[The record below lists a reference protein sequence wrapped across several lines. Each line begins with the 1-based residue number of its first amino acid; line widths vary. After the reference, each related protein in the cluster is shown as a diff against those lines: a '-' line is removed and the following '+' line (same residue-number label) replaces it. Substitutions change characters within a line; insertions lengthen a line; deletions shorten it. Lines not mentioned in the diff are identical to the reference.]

1 MPPLARMADA
11 MASVNRKW
19 RIPRVWARAREH
31 LPTAL
36 LILALAALFA
46 FAGDRGW
53 FYRSPVHAENSAKNL
68 AIAENLSLAENFRL
82 FRAKRLD
89 WSGALYYDMYGRFPI
104 GGIALIKLATAP
116 FDALSAKLT
125 AARTLAAL
133 MLCGAALCA
142 YLAVSR
148 LASSRWIGLSAALI
162 AFSSYYA
169 LYYADEVSNESAMD
183 IFGVMLAF
191 HGMVAFVQDGRFRQ
205 LILKACAALL
215 VGWHV
220 YALLLAFIVFGL
232 AGAIAARLRGRS
244 DSDNRAIRGDGGD
257 SRASPFAALI
267 RNRYIALGAAAL
279 VFGIIVLGANLA
291 NEYAAYRE
299 GASRTPSPSI
309 SSALY
314 RAGVRERAGAR
325 WEEWDWALF
334 ASRQLY
340 RAGGAS
346 LPYALPW
353 KLGDPEPY
361 SPPPLGVAAGVLAV
375 GGAALGAAFARR
387 HRALWAT
394 LALFGFFWALPMRA
408 YAYSQWRDF
417 EAMIYVGV
425 PLALVALA
433 LMRARNLWGGRAL
446 VAAAVAAVA
455 VFAASAYQMGNLAE
469 YPDTAESQKAEMAD
483 YDAIRE
489 KTRGKVVA
497 VSPEVIGRQ
506 DYERDH
512 LEFYLA
518 GSVLAKDDP
527 PTFPQI
533 GRADF
538 VISRQRDYLGFA
550 PLTPENG
557 AIFLH
562 AAPRDPADWR
572 RAERR
577 RAESGEPAA
586 RSAFDLYLHAD
597 DATGYTMLYYIK
609 DPCAEGDRGGR
620 FFLSVHPVD
629 VADLPAERRALGHD
643 ALNFDF
649 SQRGTPVFDGACMAK
664 SRLPGYP
671 IRAIETGQWLP
682 GDAGGTLW
690 RATITPPLSEKSIA
704 RYESLYE
711 SAKSSGEP
719 LIRSGFDVYLE
730 DGALIYL
737 KEPCA
742 ESDARGRFFLSV
754 HPVDSA
760 DLPAAR
766 RALGHDALKFDFSP
780 DGVVFGGKCMARREL
795 PSYPIRKIATGQ
807 DAPGGGRL
815 WAGEAA
821 IGGAR

>member
-1 MPPLARMADA
+1 MIPKISDA
-11 MASVNRKW
+11 IASVNRNP
-19 RIPRVWARAREH
+19 RIPRVVWARAAGGF
-31 LPTAL
+31 LPAAL
-36 LILALAALFA
+36 LILALAAVFV

-68 AIAENLSLAENFRL
+68 AIAENLSFAENLRL
-82 FRAKRLD
+82 FRARLLD
-89 WSGALYYDMYGRFPI
+89 WHGDPYYQMYGRFPI
-104 GGIALIKLATAP
+104 GGIALIKLAIAP
-116 FDALSAKLT
+116 FDGLSAKLT

-133 MLCGAALCA
+133 MFCGAVFCA

-148 LASSRWIGLSAALI
+148 LAASRWIGLSAALI

-183 IFGVMLAF
+183 IFGVMLTF
-191 HGMVAFVQDGRFRQ
+191 HGMVMFAQDGRFRQ
-205 LILKACAALL
+205 LIIKACAALL

-220 YALLLAFIVFGL
+220 YALILAFIVIGL
-232 AGAIAARLRGRS
+232 AGGIAARLRGR
-244 DSDNRAIRGDGGD
+244 GDAKN
-257 SRASPFAALI
+257 SQSHPFSALI
-267 RNRYIALGAAAL
+267 RNRHIALGAATLA
-279 VFGIIVLGANLA
+279 FGIIVLGANLA

-299 GASRTPSPSI
+299 GAARTPSTTI
-309 SSALY
+309 DSALY
-314 RAGVRERAGAR
+314 RAGVREREGAR
-325 WEEWDWALF
+325 WEEWDWTRF

-340 RAGGAS
+340 RAGVAS

-353 KLGDPEPY
+353 KPGGPEPH
-361 SPPPLGVAAGVLAV
+361 SPPPLGVAVGVLAV

-387 HRALWAT
+387 RHVALWAT

-433 LMRARNLWGGRAL
+433 LMRARNLRGGRAIVA
-446 VAAAVAAVA
+446 VAAVVAVA
-455 VFAASAYQMGNLAE
+455 VFAASAYRMGNLSE
-469 YPDTAESQKAEMAD
+469 YPDAAESQKAEMAD

-497 VSPEVIGRQ
+497 VSPEVISDQGF
-506 DYERDH
+506 ERDH

-518 GSVLAKDDP
+518 GSVLARDDP

-562 AAPRDPADWR
+562 AAPRDPADWY

-577 RAESGEPAA
+577 RAESAGDPSA
-586 RSAFDLYLHAD
+586 RAAFDLYIYKD
-597 DATGYTMLYYIK
+597 GATGYAMLYYIK
-609 DPCAEGDRGGR
+609 DPCAKSDARGR

-629 VADLPAERRALGHD
+629 IANLPPERRELGHES
-643 ALNFDF
+643 LNFDF
-649 SQRGTPVFDGACMAK
+649 SMRGTPVFDGACMAK

-690 RATITPPLSEKSIA
+690 RAAINPALSAKSAA
-704 RYESLYE
+704 RYDTAYE
-711 SAKSSGEP
+711 TAKSSGEP
-719 LIRSGFDVYLE
+719 LIRSGFDVYRE
-730 DGALIYL
+730 GGALIYL

-754 HPVDSA
+754 HPVDVV
-760 DLPAAR
+760 DLPPER
-766 RALGHDALKFDFSP
+766 RELGHAALNFDFAP
-780 DGVVFGGKCMARREL
+780 DGVIFGGKCMIRREL
-795 PSYPIRKIATGQ
+795 PSYPIDKIATGQ

-821 IGGAR
+821 VGGGD